1 MHCVTFI
8 DLSFNYSAFLFFLPF
23 VLHRFLRDRV
33 SPLVTNEA
41 QFLYVC
47 HLVGPFLQRFSQERL
62 RCLQEVSCK
71 AEHSERR
78 VTTFA
83 SFDIKNLVKIFVSAA
98 ELSRFDFDP

>member
-1 MHCVTFI
+1 MHFVTFI

-62 RCLQEVSCK
+62 RCLQEVSR

-78 VTTFA
+78 VTAFA
-83 SFDIKNLVKIFVSAA
+83 SLDIKNLVKTFVSAA
-98 ELSRFDFDP
+98 ELSRLDFDP